1 MGNFW
6 ASTNRST
13 KLVINEKI
21 RVLRDFCIVDDSN
34 EIAIRNRL
42 LAEINS
48 NPDKD
53 PDIIA
58 DRIAR
63 RMISDKLTA

>member
-1 MGNFW
+1 MGNFY
-6 ASTNRST
+6 APKERST
-13 KLVINEKI
+13 KQVINEKI
-21 RVLRDFCIVDDSN
+21 RVLRDFCIVDDKN
-34 EIAIRNRL
+34 ENSVRNKL
-42 LAEINS
+42 LAEINN

-63 RMISDKLTA
+63 RMISDKLS